1 MHRHELHGDVAPKSP
16 KAAHGEVCSLAQR
29 GFGTE
34 AAAGSTPSTPV
45 DDAGCWMMHTQKQ
58 GGFGSSGAA
67 LGVVRCT
74 SQLLPGAKGKLFSPF
89 PAVPSPNGFWVCYNI
104 KICRESVSFPF
115 KFSIFVSEKEKKKK
129 NNKTDCFLAAFQTK
143 AGAVSNLKSQYFP

>member
-1 MHRHELHGDVAPKSP
+1 MHQHKQHGDVAPKSP

-67 LGVVRCT
+67 LGAVRCT

-115 KFSIFVSEKEKKKK
+115 KFSIFVSEKEKKK